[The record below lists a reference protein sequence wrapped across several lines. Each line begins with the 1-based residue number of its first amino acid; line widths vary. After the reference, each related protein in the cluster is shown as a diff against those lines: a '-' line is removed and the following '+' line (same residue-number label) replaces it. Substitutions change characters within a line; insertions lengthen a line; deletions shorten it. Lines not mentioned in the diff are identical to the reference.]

1 MYINDLGVK
10 EINQYYAQH
19 GGRRTALI
27 KGFANYMENA
37 KTGRISAHANFASAA
52 SAADTGN
59 SVKTGINTLAARQT
73 ASGTTAQ
80 ATWRAASGA
89 ASQAARQTTT
99 GTTAQTARQAT
110 SKAQSD
116 TEGTDNSTAGAS
128 GNGDTCCDKCQ
139 LTQQLMLRMMT
150 NNLYTQ
156 SGLGYSA
163 MGSGALAAYQSL
175 SKYFGT
181 GLFS

>member
-52 SAADTGN
+52 DTGN
-59 SVKTGINTLAARQT
+59 SVKTRINTQAARQT

-80 ATWRAASGA
+80 ATRRAASGA
-89 ASQAARQTTT
+89 ASQAARQTTA
-99 GTTAQTARQAT
+99 GTIAQTARQAT

-128 GNGDTCCDKCQ
+128 GSGDSCCDKCQ

>member
-1 MYINDLGVK
+1 MYINELGVK

-19 GGRRTALI
+19 GGRRTAVI

-37 KTGRISAHANFASAA
+37 KTGRISSAGSRIAAQTNSAIARAARQAA
-52 SAADTGN
+52 S
-59 SVKTGINTLAARQT
+59 GITARTARQT
-73 ASGTTAQ
+73 ASGTT
-80 ATWRAASGA
+80 THAASN
-89 ASQAARQTTT
+89 T
-99 GTTAQTARQAT
+99 
-110 SKAQSD
+110 QSE
-116 TEGTDNSTAGAS
+116 TEGTGNSTAGAS
-128 GNGDTCCDKCQ
+128 GSGGSCCDKCQ

-163 MGSGALAAYQSL
+163 LGSGALTAYQSL
-175 SKYFGT
+175 AKYFGT

>member
-1 MYINDLGVK
+1 MYINELGVK

-19 GGRRTALI
+19 GGRRTAVI

-37 KTGRISAHANFASAA
+37 KTGRISSAGSRIAAQTNSASAA
-52 SAADTGN
+52 SAADAGSTA
-59 SVKTGINTLAARQT
+59 KTEAIARAARQT
-73 ASGTTAQ
+73 ASGTT
-80 ATWRAASGA
+80 THAASN
-89 ASQAARQTTT
+89 T
-99 GTTAQTARQAT
+99 
-110 SKAQSD
+110 QSE
-116 TEGTDNSTAGAS
+116 TEGTGNSTAGAS
-128 GNGDTCCDKCQ
+128 GSGGSCCDKCQ

-163 MGSGALAAYQSL
+163 LGSGALTAYQSL
-175 SKYFGT
+175 AKYFGT

>member
-1 MYINDLGVK
+1 MYINELGVK

-19 GGRRTALI
+19 GGRRTAVI

-37 KTGRISAHANFASAA
+37 KTGRISSAGSRIAAQTNHASAA
-52 SAADTGN
+52 SAADAGSTA
-59 SVKTGINTLAARQT
+59 KTEAIARASRQAASGITARTSRQT
-73 ASGTTAQ
+73 ASGTT
-80 ATWRAASGA
+80 THAASN
-89 ASQAARQTTT
+89 T
-99 GTTAQTARQAT
+99 
-110 SKAQSD
+110 QSE
-116 TEGTDNSTAGAS
+116 TEGTGNSTAGAS
-128 GNGDTCCDKCQ
+128 GSGGSCCDKCQ

-175 SKYFGT
+175 AKYFGT

>member
-1 MYINDLGVK
+1 MYINELGVK

-19 GGRRTALI
+19 GGRRTAVI

-37 KTGRISAHANFASAA
+37 KTGRISSAGSRIAAQTNHASAA
-52 SAADTGN
+52 SAADAG
-59 SVKTGINTLAARQT
+59 SSAKTETIARAARQAASGITARTARQT
-73 ASGTTAQ
+73 ASRTT
-80 ATWRAASGA
+80 THAASN
-89 ASQAARQTTT
+89 T
-99 GTTAQTARQAT
+99 
-110 SKAQSD
+110 QSE
-116 TEGTDNSTAGAS
+116 TEGTGNSTAGAS
-128 GNGDTCCDKCQ
+128 GSGGSCCDKCQ

-163 MGSGALAAYQSL
+163 LGSGALTAYQSL
-175 SKYFGT
+175 AKYFGT

>member
-1 MYINDLGVK
+1 MYFNDLGVK

-19 GGRRTALI
+19 GGRRTALK

-37 KTGRISAHANFASAA
+37 KTGRISAHTSSRITAHANSASAA
-52 SAADTGN
+52 NTADAGN
-59 SVKTGINTLAARQT
+59 SSKTGINTRT
-73 ASGTTAQ
+73 
-80 ATWRAASGA
+80 
-89 ASQAARQTTT
+89 ARQTTFGST
-99 GTTAQTARQAT
+99 AQVARQTTSGTTAQTARQSA

-116 TEGTDNSTAGAS
+116 TEATGNSTAGNS
-128 GNGDTCCDKCQ
+128 RSQDYCCDKCQ

>member
-1 MYINDLGVK
+1 MYINDLGIK

-37 KTGRISAHANFASAA
+37 KTGRISAHTSSRITAHASSASAA
-52 SAADTGN
+52 NTADAGN
-59 SVKTGINTLAARQT
+59 SSKTGINTRTARQT
-73 ASGTTAQ
+73 AFGSTA
-80 ATWRAASGA
+80 
-89 ASQAARQTTT
+89 QAARQTTS
-99 GTTAQTARQAT
+99 GTTAQTARQSA

-116 TEGTDNSTAGAS
+116 TEAAGNSRS
-128 GNGDTCCDKCQ
+128 QDYCCDKCQ

>member
-1 MYINDLGVK
+1 MYINDLGIK

-37 KTGRISAHANFASAA
+37 KTGRISAHTSSRITAHASSASAA
-52 SAADTGN
+52 NTADAGN
-59 SVKTGINTLAARQT
+59 SSKTGINTRTARQT
-73 ASGTTAQ
+73 SFGSTA
-80 ATWRAASGA
+80 
-89 ASQAARQTTT
+89 QAARQTTS
-99 GTTAQTARQAT
+99 GTTAQTARQSA

-116 TEGTDNSTAGAS
+116 TEAAGNSRS
-128 GNGDTCCDKCQ
+128 QDYCCDKCQ

>member
-1 MYINDLGVK
+1 MYINELGVK

-19 GGRRTALI
+19 GGRRTAVI

-37 KTGRISAHANFASAA
+37 KTGRISSAGSRIAAQTNHASAA
-52 SAADTGN
+52 SAADAGSTA
-59 SVKTGINTLAARQT
+59 KTEAIARAARQ
-73 ASGTTAQ
+73 
-80 ATWRAASGA
+80 AASGITAHA
-89 ASQAARQTTT
+89 ASNT
-99 GTTAQTARQAT
+99 
-110 SKAQSD
+110 QSE
-116 TEGTDNSTAGAS
+116 TEGTGNSTAGAS
-128 GNGDTCCDKCQ
+128 GSGGSCCDKCQ

-163 MGSGALAAYQSL
+163 LGSGALTAYQSL
-175 SKYFGT
+175 AKYFGT